1 MTQKSSK
8 CTTTAESLLYIPTHA
23 LEFRVNGTYDPT
35 KMIISSGEFMLSW
48 FKTLWLVE
56 KL

>member
-48 FKTLWLVE
+48 FKTL
-56 KL
+56 